1 MFAAGERVLVFTHFA
16 EWGHEARGRTSPSV
30 TGTPVECYHGGL
42 SRTVRDRMIHD
53 FQTGDGCRARSCCRS
68 RPAAPG

>member
-16 EWGHEARGRTSPSV
+16 EWGQKLAEHLTER

-42 SRTVRDRMIHD
+42 SRTARDRMIARVPD
-53 FQTGDGCRARSCCRS
+53 AARARARSCS
-68 RPAAPG
+68 R